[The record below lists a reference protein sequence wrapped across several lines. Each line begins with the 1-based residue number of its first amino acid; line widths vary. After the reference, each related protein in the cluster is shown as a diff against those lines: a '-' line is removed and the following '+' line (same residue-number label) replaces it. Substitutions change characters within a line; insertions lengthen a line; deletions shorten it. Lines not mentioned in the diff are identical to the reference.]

1 VNETGILKAQ
11 FCFMKQTNF
20 TLAKAALILVMMAA
34 TLKASAQDWKS
45 DERINLMF
53 GLSQPILASGF
64 NIEGNFIYDRF
75 IFDYSHGVSLDFKDS
90 SVPEYLR
97 QQGVAVHMPY
107 TTGFGLGY
115 RITEWLNIRVEP
127 KWHRFEFY
135 YEDEPQNK
143 GDQITAYDTFSLGAG
158 LYGAYR
164 PFKKQHNFLKGF
176 LLAPSVRFWPTVH
189 SSLQGEYTYLNKNT
203 QSDAEIKTLDPGILF
218 TPLVINLSVG
228 YTFGLKKN

>member
-1 VNETGILKAQ
+1 MKRKNLHLLKTAII
-11 FCFMKQTNF
+11 
-20 TLAKAALILVMMAA
+20 ALIAF
-34 TLKASAQDWKS
+34 TGLKASAQDWKS

-53 GLSQPILASGF
+53 GLSQPVLAHGF
-64 NIEGNFIYDRF
+64 NIEGNFIDGRF
-75 IFDYSHGVSLDFKDS
+75 IFDYSHGVSLDFQDGS
-90 SVPEYLR
+90 TTSALR

-135 YEDEPQNK
+135 YEDQAETK
-143 GDQITAYDTFSLGAG
+143 SDQITAYNTFSLGAG

-164 PFKKQHNFLKGF
+164 PFKHRVNFLSGF
-176 LLAPSVRFWPTVH
+176 LLAPSIRFWPTVT
-189 SSLQGEYTYLNKNT
+189 SSEPGDSFTYFNRNT
-203 QSDAEIKTLDPGILF
+203 NSNQEITKLDPGILF

-228 YTFGLKKN
+228 YTFGIKRHHSTSFN